1 MRRLMP
7 PLTTMDADDDGAAL
21 EAVIGHLNATRALQ
35 PLNAWEALALA
46 KREPGARA
54 LLTDVPAPD
63 RNTLPLAG
71 HPIAAPGDAGR
82 AWGYR
87 GRLRPA

>member
-1 MRRLMP
+1 M
-7 PLTTMDADDDGAAL
+7 
-21 EAVIGHLNATRALQ
+21 
-35 PLNAWEALALA
+35 LA
-46 KREPGARA
+46 KREPSARA

-71 HPIAAPGDAGR
+71 HPIAAPGDAGQ

-87 GRLRPA
+87 GPLRPASAASSTSSRQQSARTCSPQQGMIQTNGIKL